1 MFAYFQARARARS
14 RQTLGTNWRSDA
26 PLVQAVNALFS
37 RNPSPFFNTEI
48 VFHPVACAAGKRSEL
63 CLGDGGQAPMVVWFI
78 DREETEKSI
87 PKERARW
94 VAAQAVAAEIETLLD
109 PAAGLR
115 LCDRRLQGSDIAVLV
130 RTHAEGDRVRGCLRS
145 RGIASVEQGAGDV
158 FQSHEAADLEWV
170 LRAVLEPHVLS
181 YLKAALATELLGK
194 TSIEVW
200 DIDHDEAVWEDYLK
214 RFQEYHRQWRDRG
227 FMLAFRGLIE
237 GEAISER
244 LLSLS
249 DGARRLTNLLHLAEL
264 LQARATLSARNGG
277 SPAVVCR
284 APPLGRP
291 GSGGRVVAAGKR

>member
-1 MFAYFQARARARS
+1 
-14 RQTLGTNWRSDA
+14 
-26 PLVQAVNALFS
+26 
-37 RNPSPFFNTEI
+37 
-48 VFHPVACAAGKRSEL
+48 
-63 CLGDGGQAPMVVWFI
+63 MVVWFI
-78 DREETEKSI
+78 DRDETEKSI

-94 VAAQAVAAEIETLLD
+94 VAAQAVAAEIQTLLD

-227 FMLAFRGLIE
+227 FMLAFPTSSKEKR
-237 GEAISER
+237 ST
-244 LLSLS
+244 
-249 DGARRLTNLLHLAEL
+249 GACSRSRT
-264 LQARATLSARNGG
+264 ARAGSQTSCISRNC
-277 SPAVVCR
+277 SR
-284 APPLGRP
+284 
-291 GSGGRVVAAGKR
+291 RVRHAIGPE